1 MNLVSMACLRKIQ
14 EAIMHLSKLCYI
26 CICSNIDEPFKF
38 NQSSMYPCILSMLF
52 PTFYCTFL
60 FDIVLD
66 YNPNIILFFPSSY
79 SLFLFDFVLNYS
91 KNARKVLGTR
101 PSMRKITQQSVV
113 KKNLFR
119 RSNTEY
125 AHRERERGTK
135 DISYSQ
141 IATTTTTLFKRL
153 QSHFIQ

>member
-1 MNLVSMACLRKIQ
+1 
-14 EAIMHLSKLCYI
+14 
-26 CICSNIDEPFKF
+26 
-38 NQSSMYPCILSMLF
+38 MLF

-113 KKNLFR
+113 KKNLR
-119 RSNTEY
+119 MRIKPEY
-125 AHRERERGTK
+125 AQRERERERDAQRVSLIK
-135 DISYSQ
+135 N
-141 IATTTTTLFKRL
+141 ATVTN
-153 QSHFIQ
+153 